1 MSTTKKRAFFERASD
16 LLIALIGLNR
26 PIRLYRAFLARIN
39 CIKRVR
45 VNGTDISFD
54 ANDELHLLRA
64 IWLDKKEPETLEW
77 IDGFGQGDV
86 FYDVGANVGVFSL
99 YASLHRGCDVFAFE
113 PEAKNYSCLNKNI
126 FLNRLGRRVKALNVG
141 LHDAT
146 SIEFLQ
152 LHDLASGA
160 ALHSVGEAIDWRGE
174 RFEAKF
180 EQAVLAFR
188 LDEMIEL
195 FRMPQPIH
203 MKIDVDGNE
212 LKVIRGAARTLSDS
226 RFRSLQ
232 IELKEGDR
240 DLIQAIESCGLIL
253 FRSTRAAL
261 QGEHRD
267 CLNAV
272 FTRA

>member
-1 MSTTKKRAFFERASD
+1 MSRKRAFFNFVSD
-16 LLIALIGLNR
+16 LLIALTGLNR
-26 PIRLYRAFLARIN
+26 PVRLYRAFLS
-39 CIKRVR
+39 RVDC
-45 VNGTDISFD
+45 VKLVQVSGSTIAFD
-54 ANDELHLLRA
+54 ANEELHLLRA
-64 IWLDKKEPETLEW
+64 DWLKTKEPETLEW
-77 IDGFGQGDV
+77 INGFTQGDV

-99 YASLHRGCDVFAFE
+99 YAAIHSGCQVFAFE
-113 PEAKNYSCLNKNI
+113 PEAKNYACLNKNI
-126 FLNRLGRRVKALNVG
+126 FLNRLGRRVTALNIG
-141 LHDAT
+141 LHDST
-146 SIEFLQ
+146 GMEFLQ

-212 LKVIRGAARTLSDS
+212 LKVIRGAARTLSDP

-232 IELKEGDR
+232 IELKEGDH
-240 DLIQAIESCGLIL
+240 DLIQAIESCGLKL
-253 FRSTRAAL
+253 YRSTRAAL

>member
-1 MSTTKKRAFFERASD
+1 MKTTKRAFFERASD
-16 LLIALIGLNR
+16 FLIAMLGLNR

-45 VNGTDISFD
+45 VNGTEISFD

-64 IWLDKKEPETLEW
+64 VWLDKKEPETLEW
-77 IDGFGQGDV
+77 IGSFGQGEV

-99 YASLHRGCDVFAFE
+99 YAALHRDCDVYAFE
-113 PEAKNYSCLNKNI
+113 PEAKNYACLNKNI
-126 FLNRLGRRVKALNVG
+126 FLNRLGRKVKALNVG

-152 LHDLASGA
+152 LHDLSSGA
-160 ALHSVGEAIDWRGE
+160 AIHSVGEAVDWRGN

-188 LDEMIEL
+188 LDEMVEQ

-212 LKVIRGAARTLSDS
+212 LKVIRGASRTLSDL
-226 RFRSLQ
+226 RFKSLQ
-232 IELKEGDR
+232 IELKEGDS
-240 DLIQAIESCGLIL
+240 DLIQAIETCGLKL
-253 FRSTRAAL
+253 FRATRAAL
-261 QGEHRD
+261 QGEYQD
-267 CLNAV
+267 CMNAV
-272 FTRA
+272 FTRH

>member
-1 MSTTKKRAFFERASD
+1 MKTIKRRLFDQASD
-16 LLIALIGLNR
+16 LLIAMMGLNR

-39 CIKRVR
+39 CIQHIRI
-45 VNGTDISFD
+45 NDTGISFD

-64 IWLDKKEPETLEW
+64 NWLDKKEPETLEW
-77 IDGFGQGDV
+77 IDGFGQGEV
-86 FYDVGANVGVFSL
+86 LYDVGANVGVFSL
-99 YASLHRGCDVFAFE
+99 YASLHRGCEVYAFE
-113 PEAKNYSCLNKNI
+113 PEAKNYACLNKNI
-126 FLNRLGRRVKALNVG
+126 YLNRLGRRVKALNVG

-195 FRMPQPIH
+195 FRMPQPTH

-212 LKVIRGAARTLSDS
+212 LKVIRGAARTLSDP

-240 DLIQAIESCGLIL
+240 DLIQAIESCGLKL